1 LLLLEEEAAEAL
13 LGELEVCWEELESLS
28 LSFSKR
34 RLLTRTGIRAA
45 ERRREERRGR
55 QERWYVRRE

>member
-13 LGELEVCWEELESLS
+13 LGELELCWEELESLS

-45 ERRREERRGR
+45 ERRRAERRGR

>member
-55 QERWYVRRE
+55 QERWYVRRQ

>member
-13 LGELEVCWEELESLS
+13 LGELELCWEELESLS
-28 LSFSKR
+28 LSFSRR

-45 ERRREERRGR
+45 ERRREERRGS

>member
-45 ERRREERRGR
+45 ERRRKERRGR

>member
-13 LGELEVCWEELESLS
+13 LGELEMCWEELESLS

-55 QERWYVRRE
+55 QGRWYVRRE